1 MTDNTHTPLNDD
13 SIIMMMDP
21 TPITIR
27 KVTARSLSEEEFEAE
42 FSPYKKDSGDLY
54 DFEDVARL
62 DPELVWTIVESG
74 DDEDDN
80 WYAAPGF
87 HVINKMGYVVSDT
100 PWTEDIVLAV
110 YFDASGFEKDLADQ
124 DWIVELPGMPV
135 WFSPSNQNKARDF
148 IAFANQTYHSADE
161 KTQRRLDKHMKRLSR
176 SLDRLDAM
184 TATDEEHND
193 LATAAMDFMK
203 AAMVVVAS
211 KARKSERGA

>member
-1 MTDNTHTPLNDD
+1 MSNRAERRAGAREARKAY
-13 SIIMMMDP
+13 
-21 TPITIR
+21 IR
-27 KVTARSLSEEEFEAE
+27 NRLIQPAPVWRELSEDEFYAE
-42 FSPYKKDSGDLY
+42 FKPQTQESGDLF
-54 DFEDVARL
+54 DFNQVQPRDHR
-62 DPELVWTIVESG
+62 LVWTIVETG
-74 DDEDDN
+74 DCENEN
-80 WYAAPGF
+80 WYACPGF
-87 HVINKMGYVVSDT
+87 HVVNAMGYVVSDT
-100 PWTEDIVLAV
+100 PWTDDIVLAV